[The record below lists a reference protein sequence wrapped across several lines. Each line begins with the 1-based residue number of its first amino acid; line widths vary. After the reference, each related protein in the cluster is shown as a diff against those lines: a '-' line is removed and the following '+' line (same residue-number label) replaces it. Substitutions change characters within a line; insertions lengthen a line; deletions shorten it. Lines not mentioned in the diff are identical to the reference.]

1 MLPKSVSPGRGI
13 AVLPVQPGAHVTLLA
28 GSSAFSVL
36 KAVKG
41 HCQVCFASWLML
53 LRGW

>member
-1 MLPKSVSPGRGI
+1 MLPESGSPGGGI
-13 AVLPVQPGAHVTLLA
+13 AVLPGAHVTFLA
-28 GSSAFSVL
+28 GSSLFSVL

-41 HCQVCFASWLML
+41 HCQVCFASWFML

>member
-1 MLPKSVSPGRGI
+1 MLPECGSPGGGI
-13 AVLPVQPGAHVTLLA
+13 AVLPVQLGAHVTWLA
-28 GSSAFSVL
+28 GSSLFSVL

-41 HCQVCFASWLML
+41 HCQVCFASWFML